1 MPFALAI
8 VAVAS
13 IGLLS
18 LLHGSAHLIQF
29 QQATT
34 AADALVLA
42 VASDRG
48 VAEVIAQHDI
58 VDFVVRTDDDNMV
71 TLSIVRNGVAATAI
85 AHRHTL
91 TSEQ

>member
-1 MPFALAI
+1 MPFALAV

-13 IGLLS
+13 MGLLS
-18 LLHGSAHLIQF
+18 LSHGSAQLVQF

-48 VAEVIAQHDI
+48 AAEVIAQHDI

-71 TLSIVRNGVAATAI
+71 TVTIVRNGVAATAI
-85 AHRHTL
+85 ARRHTL

>member
-13 IGLLS
+13 AVLLS
-18 LLHGSAHLIQF
+18 LSHNSAHLIDF
-29 QQATT
+29 QRATT
-34 AADALVLA
+34 AADALALA
-42 VASDRG
+42 VATHRG
-48 VAEVIAQHDI
+48 VGQVIAQHAI
-58 VDFVVRTDDDNMV
+58 VDYVVSTDDHNVV
-71 TLSIVRNGVAATAI
+71 TVSIVRNGVAATAI

>member
-8 VAVAS
+8 VAVS
-13 IGLLS
+13 SMVLLLLS
-18 LLHGSAHLIQF
+18 HSSAQLIQF
-29 QQATT
+29 QRATT

-48 VAEVIAQHDI
+48 VAQVIARHNIDDYVVDI
-58 VDFVVRTDDDNMV
+58 NDANMV
-71 TLSIVRNGVAATAI
+71 TVSIVRNGVAATAI

>member
-13 IGLLS
+13 TVLLS
-18 LLHGSAHLIQF
+18 LSHSSAHLVNVQR
-29 QQATT
+29 ATT
-34 AADALVLA
+34 AADALALA
-42 VASDRG
+42 VATHRG
-48 VAEVIAQHDI
+48 VAQVVAQHDI
-58 VDFVVRTDDDNMV
+58 ADFVASIDDDVV
-71 TLSIVRNGVAATAI
+71 TVSIVRNGVAAAAI

>member
-8 VAVAS
+8 VAISSMA
-13 IGLLS
+13 LLS
-18 LLHGSAHLIQF
+18 LSHSSAQLIQF
-29 QQATT
+29 QRATT

-48 VAEVIAQHDI
+48 VAQVIARHNIDDYVVDI
-58 VDFVVRTDDDNMV
+58 NDANMV
-71 TLSIVRNGVAATAI
+71 TVSIVRNGVAATAI

>member
-8 VAVAS
+8 VAVS
-13 IGLLS
+13 SMVLLS
-18 LLHGSAHLIQF
+18 LSHSSAQLIQF
-29 QQATT
+29 QRATT

-48 VAEVIAQHDI
+48 VAQVIARHNIDDYVVDI
-58 VDFVVRTDDDNMV
+58 NNANMV
-71 TLSIVRNGVAATAI
+71 TVSIVRNGVAATAI

-91 TSEQ
+91 TSE

>member
-13 IGLLS
+13 MGLLS
-18 LLHGSAHLIQF
+18 LLHGSAQLIQF
-29 QQATT
+29 QRATT

-48 VAEVIAQHDI
+48 VAQVIARHNID
-58 VDFVVRTDDDNMV
+58 DYVVHINDANMV
-71 TLSIVRNGVAATAI
+71 TVSIVRNGVAATAI

-91 TSEQ
+91 SSE

>member
-8 VAVAS
+8 VAVCS
-13 IGLLS
+13 MVLLS
-18 LLHGSAHLIQF
+18 LSHGSARLIDVQR
-29 QQATT
+29 AST
-34 AADALVLA
+34 AADALALA

-48 VAEVIAQHDI
+48 VAQVIARNDI
-58 VDFVVRTDDDNMV
+58 EDHVATIDDDMV
-71 TLSIVRNGVAATAI
+71 TVSIIRNGVAASAI

>member
-13 IGLLS
+13 MGLLS
-18 LLHGSAHLIQF
+18 LSHGSAQLIQF
-29 QQATT
+29 QRATT

-48 VAEVIAQHDI
+48 VAHVIARHNIDDYVVDI
-58 VDFVVRTDDDNMV
+58 NDANMV
-71 TLSIVRNGVAATAI
+71 TVSIVRNGVAATAI

>member
-13 IGLLS
+13 MGLLS

-58 VDFVVRTDDDNMV
+58 VDFVVRTDDNNMV
-71 TLSIVRNGVAATAI
+71 TVSIVRNGVAATAI

>member
-1 MPFALAI
+1 M
-8 VAVAS
+8 V
-13 IGLLS
+13 LLS
-18 LLHGSAHLIQF
+18 LSHSSAQLIQF
-29 QQATT
+29 QRATT

-48 VAEVIAQHDI
+48 VAQVIARHNID
-58 VDFVVRTDDDNMV
+58 DYVVHINDANMV
-71 TLSIVRNGVAATAI
+71 TVSIVRNGVAATAI